1 MSIETIL
8 PSLRC
13 PVNGDEL
20 TRRGNTLI
28 SAAGRE
34 YPIVHGVPVLLSNTD
49 DPTLWVVKASY
60 EAARKNPEDPYQ
72 AETVAVLPHE
82 LPGLKERLRQADK
95 EPVDPVI
102 SFLMIATNGYLYGDL
117 VGSLKEVPIPDIR
130 LPQGSGLLLDIGCSW
145 GRWSIAAARK
155 GYSAVGI
162 DPSLGGVL
170 AAKRLT
176 EKLGLDVTF
185 VVGTALRLPFAPGTF
200 DHIYSNSVVQHFS
213 YENAEAAIR
222 EAAKVAK
229 KDATLVMQMPNKYG
243 VRCLYHQARRGFSD
257 GTGFEVRY
265 YSPNDLRDLFSSSFG
280 PSQLS
285 IDGFFGLGIQPS
297 DRRFLPF
304 SKRLVV
310 DASEQLRQ
318 MSGAFPFLLN
328 VADSLYVTSRRSA

>member
-1 MSIETIL
+1 MSLETIL

-13 PVNGDEL
+13 PANGDEL
-20 TRRGNTLI
+20 TRRGDVLI
-28 SAAGRE
+28 STAGRE
-34 YPIVHGVPVLLSNTD
+34 YPIVHGVPVLLLDTD

-60 EAARKNPEDPYQ
+60 EAARKSPEDPYQ
-72 AETVAVLPHE
+72 ADTVAVLPHE
-82 LPGLKERLRQADK
+82 LPGLKERLRQAAN

-102 SFLMIATNGYLYGDL
+102 SFLMLATNGYLYGDL
-117 VGSLKEVPIPDIR
+117 VGTLKEVPIPDIR

-176 EKLGLDVTF
+176 EKLGLDATF

-213 YENAEAAIR
+213 YDNAEAAIR
-222 EAAKVAK
+222 EAARVAK
-229 KDATLVMQMPNKYG
+229 KDANLLMQMPNKYG
-243 VRCLYHQARRGFSD
+243 VRCFYHQARRGFSS
-257 GTGFEVRY
+257 GTGFDVRY
-265 YSPNDLRDLFSSSFG
+265 YSPNDLRALFSSSFG
-280 PSQLS
+280 PSQLN
-285 IDGFFGLGIQPS
+285 IDAFFGLGIHAS

-304 SKRLVV
+304 SKRLVI
-310 DASEQLRQ
+310 DASERLRQ

-328 VADSLYVTSRRSA
+328 VADSLYVTSRRAA